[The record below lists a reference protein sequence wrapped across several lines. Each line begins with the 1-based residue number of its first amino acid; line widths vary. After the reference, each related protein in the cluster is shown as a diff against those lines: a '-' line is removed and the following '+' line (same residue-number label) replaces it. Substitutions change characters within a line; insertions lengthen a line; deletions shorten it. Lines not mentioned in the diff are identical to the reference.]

1 MSNAGNGSGKR
12 HAAGAFDVRNVIAGL
27 IGFYGVVLVVMGL
40 LDNGEDALKKAGGF
54 NANLWVGICMIV
66 FAAAFAL
73 WTRLRPIVV
82 EAPKESRDE

>member
-1 MSNAGNGSGKR
+1 MSNEGNGPGER

-27 IGFYGVVLVVMGL
+27 IGLYGVVLVVLGL
-40 LDNGEDALKKAGGF
+40 VDSGGDALKKAGGL

-82 EAPKESRDE
+82 KSAPGDE

>member
-1 MSNAGNGSGKR
+1 MSNERNGSGKR

-27 IGFYGVVLVVMGL
+27 IGFYGVVLVVLGL
-40 LDNGEDALKKAGGF
+40 VDSGEDALKKAGGF
-54 NANLWVGICMIV
+54 DANLWVGICMIA

-82 EAPKESRDE
+82 KPTPDDDR